1 MIVGG
6 GPAGVHMSACLA
18 TKGFK
23 QVTLLEAEAE
33 AGRLQ
38 CSGLFRYITVSLNDD
53 SGLLILNGMVID
65 VLGMAGRSLVIVLV
79 V

>member
-1 MIVGG
+1 M
-6 GPAGVHMSACLA
+6 
-18 TKGFK
+18 
-23 QVTLLEAEAE
+23 
-33 AGRLQ
+33 
-38 CSGLFRYITVSLNDD
+38 FRTVSLTVSLNDD